1 MHLTMWR
8 QRSKA
13 KDNVRKRNMSKVKS
27 KAPASSKKTTEK
39 KATVSTKKVASENV
53 TSTGKKAPV
62 AVAKVPRSAAE
73 KSADSFD
80 FIGMFPMRKNKDSKK
95 IDPKKQTTG
104 PVFEKGSYTVV
115 TLQQPLGLAYLAE
128 MKEIYKGKHTSD
140 GLTAKEYPLL
150 SVEQPVASTIKE
162 ATQKLEAGEFDMVI
176 ANVKD
181 LPLTLPDSIQ
191 LAAVLRREDPRDVLV
206 TRSTYGA
213 IQELPRNSRICAGSR
228 RRLMQVR
235 ALRDDITFTSTKGL
249 STNDRLKKLDND
261 ETDAII
267 LAWATLKRL
276 NISPRF
282 YVSLQSE
289 VMLPAPCQGSVG
301 VLCRGSDENLL
312 AKLRYVEDSEASWAS
327 RCERAFL
334 LKMGGKSD
342 SPIGALAHRKGTQDP
357 WILDIVVGDAN
368 SGELLRH
375 REIGTSRCKPESLA
389 DKAFSGVLAKGA
401 RKFLWP

>member
-1 MHLTMWR
+1 
-8 QRSKA
+8 
-13 KDNVRKRNMSKVKS
+13 
-27 KAPASSKKTTEK
+27 
-39 KATVSTKKVASENV
+39 
-53 TSTGKKAPV
+53 
-62 AVAKVPRSAAE
+62 
-73 KSADSFD
+73 
-80 FIGMFPMRKNKDSKK
+80 MFPIRKNKDSKK
-95 IDPKKQTTG
+95 LDQKKQSTG
-104 PVFEKGSYTVV
+104 PVFDPGSYTVA
-115 TLQQPLGLAYLAE
+115 TIDHPLGPAYLAE
-128 MKEIYKGKHTSD
+128 MKEIYKSKHAQDSLTPVKFSFTAHSDSPMTSSIR
-140 GLTAKEYPLL
+140 ELL
-150 SVEQPVASTIKE
+150 AR
-162 ATQKLEAGEFDMVI
+162 LENSEVDMVV

-181 LPLTLPDSIQ
+181 IPLNLSESLQ

-206 TRSTYGA
+206 ARSTYGA
-213 IQELPRNSRICAGSR
+213 IQELPRNSRLCASSR

-235 ALRDDITFTSTKGL
+235 ALREDIKFISAHNL
-249 STNDRLKKLDND
+249 DVNERLKKLDTD
-261 ETDAII
+261 EADALI

-301 VLCRGSDENLL
+301 VLCRTADENLL

-327 RCERAFL
+327 RCERAFVI
-334 LKMGGKSD
+334 KMGGKND

-357 WILDIVVGDAN
+357 WILDIVVGDST

-389 DKAFSGVLAKGA
+389 DKAFSGILAKGA

>member
-1 MHLTMWR
+1 MT
-8 QRSKA
+8 
-13 KDNVRKRNMSKVKS
+13 KVKS
-27 KAPASSKKTTEK
+27 KTPAPVKKTATK
-39 KATVSTKKVASENV
+39 KATAPVPSTTKKAAPATSAKKVAP
-53 TSTGKKAPV
+53 TATAKKASPGN
-62 AVAKVPRSAAE
+62 
-73 KSADSFD
+73 FD
-80 FIGMFPMRKNKDSKK
+80 FIGMFPIRKNKDSKK
-95 IDPKKQTTG
+95 IDPKKQATG
-104 PVFEKGSYTVV
+104 PVFEKGSYSVA
-115 TLQQPLGLAYLAE
+115 TLQNALGAAFLTE
-128 MKEIYKGKHTSD
+128 MREIYKAKHGSD
-140 GLTAKEYPLL
+140 GLSGKEISLAD
-150 SVEQPVASTIKE
+150 SEAPVFSTIEQLIQRLAK
-162 ATQKLEAGEFDMVI
+162 GEFDMVI

-181 LPLTLPDSIQ
+181 IPLVLPESVQ
-191 LAAVLRREDPRDVLV
+191 LAAVLRREDPRDVLI
-206 TRSTYGA
+206 TKSTYGA
-213 IQELPRNSRICAGSR
+213 IQELPRASRVLAGSR

-235 ALRDDITFTSTKGL
+235 ALRDDIQFISTKGL
-249 STNDRLKKLDND
+249 SAADRLRKLDTD
-261 ETDAII
+261 EADALI

-301 VLCRGSDENLL
+301 VLCRGADENLL

-334 LKMGGKSD
+334 LKMGGKSN